1 MGNGPTYV
9 GGYEPTPSTELGGSL
24 PAVLFRKPN
33 VTAYFHPVNGFWK
46 SVTEVQEKHD
56 ILKIRHNYTI
66 INRNFTVSRF
76 RRPPAADTAFRP
88 GPTRPVPPYASE
100 YLWPDAE

>member
-1 MGNGPTYV
+1 M
-9 GGYEPTPSTELGGSL
+9 S
-24 PAVLFRKPN
+24 AALFRKAN
-33 VTAYFHPVNGFWK
+33 LAGNFQAVNGFWK
-46 SVTEVQEKHD
+46 SVTEVQEKRD
-56 ILKIRHNYTI
+56 IWKIRHNYTI

>member
-33 VTAYFHPVNGFWK
+33 VTAYFRPVNGFWK
-46 SVTEVQEKHD
+46 SVTEVQEKRD
-56 ILKIRHNYTI
+56 IWKIRHNYTI
-66 INRNFTVSRF
+66 INRNFAVSRF

>member
-24 PAVLFRKPN
+24 PAALFRKA
-33 VTAYFHPVNGFWK
+33 TLAGYFQAVNGFWK
-46 SVTEVQEKHD
+46 SVTEVQEKRD
-56 ILKIRHNYTI
+56 IWKIRHNYTI

-76 RRPPAADTAFRP
+76 CRPPAADTAFRP